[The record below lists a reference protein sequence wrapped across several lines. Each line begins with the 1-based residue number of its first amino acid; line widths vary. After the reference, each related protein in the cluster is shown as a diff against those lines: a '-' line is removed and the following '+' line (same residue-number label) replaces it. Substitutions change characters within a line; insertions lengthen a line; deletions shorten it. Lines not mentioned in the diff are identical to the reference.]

1 MAIAYFLPPVGLP
14 SPPPS
19 MSAIKWQYGRFGVP
33 IGRIDTPSAF
43 KSLMNRIES
52 STKVLVNVATF
63 ELQLGLQYWRS
74 KLKLKIDTNADPYNL
89 SSLLIDSTEMYL
101 LDVLQER

>member
-1 MAIAYFLPPVGLP
+1 
-14 SPPPS
+14 
-19 MSAIKWQYGRFGVP
+19 
-33 IGRIDTPSAF
+33 
-43 KSLMNRIES
+43 
-52 STKVLVNVATF
+52 
-63 ELQLGLQYWRS
+63 LGLQYWRS